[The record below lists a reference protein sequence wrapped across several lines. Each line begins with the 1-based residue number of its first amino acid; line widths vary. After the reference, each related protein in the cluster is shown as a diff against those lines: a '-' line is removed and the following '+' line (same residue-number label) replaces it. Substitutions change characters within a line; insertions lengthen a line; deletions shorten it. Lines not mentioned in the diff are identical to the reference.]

1 MADPVLTVVG
11 TILVTKALEKT
22 GEKLTEDMLDAI
34 LPTAKAWL
42 AQQTDAVKGQ
52 LQALSDRIAG
62 RLPDAANPFHDPVLL
77 AEIVAEEA
85 RDPAVAEVVAAIE
98 TIPMPALRIQ
108 KGNIANDQGVINI
121 THLTQ
126 NF

>member
-52 LQALSDRIAG
+52 LGKLGDRIAG
-62 RLPDAANPFHDPVLL
+62 RLPDADNPFHNPVLL
-77 AEIVAEEA
+77 AEVVAEEA
-85 RDPAVAEVVAAIE
+85 RDPAVAEAVAAVQQAQLPVIE
-98 TIPMPALRIQ
+98 NWKGINVKGGQNTIS
-108 KGNIANDQGVINI
+108 GN
-121 THLTQ
+121 TL

>member
-1 MADPVLTVVG
+1 MADPVLVAVG
-11 TILVTKALEKT
+11 TILATKAIEKT
-22 GEKLTEDMLDAI
+22 GEKLTEEVLDAM

-52 LQALSDRIAG
+52 LQALGDLITG
-62 RLPDAANPFHDPVLL
+62 RLPDADNPFHNPVLL
-77 AEIVAEEA
+77 AEIVAEET

-98 TIPMPALRIQ
+98 TIPMPTLRIQ

>member
-1 MADPVLTVVG
+1 MADPVLMVVG
-11 TILVTKALEKT
+11 TILATKAIEKT
-22 GEKLTEDMLDAI
+22 GEKLTEEVLDAM

-52 LQALSDRIAG
+52 LRELGDRIVG
-62 RLPDAANPFHDPVLL
+62 RLPDVDNPFHNPVLL

-85 RDPAVAEVVAAIE
+85 RDPAVAEVVAAVRQAQLPVIE
-98 TIPMPALRIQ
+98 NWKGINVKGGQNTIS
-108 KGNIANDQGVINI
+108 GN
-121 THLTQ
+121 TL